1 MKRSWV
7 KLEVES
13 IEDRFEQIDLPKE
26 IILDSEKYKK
36 LEESYRDIDVLLDFL
51 AYIYQARKAMASIR
65 KSILKSDLPLGI
77 KATEGSLL
85 LEDLESLA
93 IMDEF
98 FLNKGKTREG
108 YITIELGL
116 DVVKTFN
123 ASRQYLLLKICLEN
137 IYDSIL
143 EIIDENSNED
153 IKKIINIFKYVKIKD
168 YSKFIFKDYIIKNKM
183 TSNQIL
189 ENLIG
194 AELLVLSLAL
204 ADKNLKHAFLSLTKI
219 PNDSIFY
226 ERIDEKI
233 FRFLKETGLEEGA
246 KEVTSKFMTLFM
258 FSQRKLC

>member
-13 IEDRFEQIDLPKE
+13 IEDRFEQIDLPME
-26 IILDSEKYKK
+26 IILDSEKYKNLK
-36 LEESYRDIDVLLDFL
+36 ESYREVDALLDFL
-51 AYIYQARKAMASIR
+51 AYVYQARKAMASIR
-65 KSILKSDLPLGI
+65 KSILKSDLLLGI
-77 KATEGSLL
+77 KAIEGSLL
-85 LEDLESLA
+85 LEDLECLA

-98 FLNKGKTREG
+98 FLNKGVSREG
-108 YITIELGL
+108 YTTIELGL

-123 ASRQYLLLKICLEN
+123 VSRQYLLLKICLEN
-137 IYDSIL
+137 IYDSIS
-143 EIIDENSNED
+143 EIIDEYSNED
-153 IKKIINIFKYVKIKD
+153 IKKIINIFRYSKIKD
-168 YSKFIFKDYIIKNKM
+168 YSKFIFKDYIIKSKM
-183 TSNQIL
+183 TSNHIL

-204 ADKNLKHAFLSLTKI
+204 ADKNLKQAFLSLTTL
-219 PNDSIFY
+219 PNESILY

-233 FRFLKETGLEEGA
+233 FKFLKETSLEEGA